1 MTVSYVTTPAVSPKV
16 AKALQELLQHD
27 VAEWTKFGFEEIKL
41 RTVRRV
47 FRGQLAS
54 TAVHI
59 KVFRAD
65 TIAAK
70 AKKAMRTAKGER
82 EAMHLTMAQKAG
94 LPCVEPL
101 AYGIAVDSSELNSF
115 IVTRSVTGSDFAFP
129 APPTVA
135 SAAGSLMRQAHDAG
149 FEPLDLHQG
158 NLLITDG
165 GYPILCDLTSLR
177 HAGELSVRKR
187 AAGLAF
193 FCNPIDAG
201 PLDSLTRDFLRGY
214 KASGRPMADS
224 FDAELARAT
233 RQLRAKSL
241 KSFGRRSMRACK
253 HTDAESRRRATPW
266 FFWHLS
272 GDTEDKSRRNECR
285 SFQSDKHEARRS
297 GRRGS
302 VWLTESMAVKDR
314 DAGKAR
320 KLWLANYWMLFAKVP
335 IATPV
340 ALCLHGSR
348 GKVFTN
354 RLLNE
359 DLQTELQAGKLSG
372 DSIAR
377 CATALGNSIG
387 RLHGHGLRNRDL
399 KFDNLVRDPETDAIA
414 IVDLDG
420 VSQHAAEETRGCG
433 RDLGRLLAAFFNA
446 DSPGGEQTLRRFL
459 QAYVRTRRRM
469 LQSPPMKR
477 ILKRAE
483 SRAKEWAA
491 RH

>member
-1 MTVSYVTTPAVSPKV
+1 MTASYGTTPAASPKV

-27 VAEWTKFGFEEIKL
+27 VADWTKFGFEEIKL

-54 TAVHI
+54 TPVHI

-82 EAMHLTMAQKAG
+82 EVMHLTMAQKAG

-129 APPTVA
+129 APPKVA
-135 SAAGSLMRQAHDAG
+135 AAAGSLMRQAHDAG

-158 NLLITDG
+158 NLLITDAG
-165 GYPILCDLTSLR
+165 DPILCDLTSLR
-177 HAGELSVRKR
+177 HAGELSARKR

-201 PLDSLTRDFLRGY
+201 PLDAVARDFLRGY
-214 KASGRPMADS
+214 KASGRPMTAT

-241 KSFGRRSMRACK
+241 KSFGRRSMRSCK

-266 FFWHLS
+266 FFWHLN
-272 GDTEDKSRRNECR
+272 DETEDKSLRKACR
-285 SFQSDKHEARRS
+285 DFHGEEHKARRS
-297 GRRGS
+297 GRRGA

-320 KLWLANYWMLFAKVP
+320 KLWLASYWLLFAKVP

-340 ALCLHGSR
+340 ALCLLGSR
-348 GKVFTN
+348 GKVFTQ
-354 RLLNE
+354 RFRNE
-359 DLQTELQAGKLSG
+359 DLQTELKAGKVSD

-377 CATALGNSIG
+377 CATALGMSIG

-399 KFDNLVRDPETDAIA
+399 KFDNLVRDPETDSIA

-420 VSQHAAEETRGCG
+420 IRQHAAEETRGCG
-433 RDLGRLLAAFFNA
+433 RDLGRLLAAFLHA
-446 DSPGGEQTLRRFL
+446 DSPGGEQTLRRFVR
-459 QAYVRTRRRM
+459 AYVRTRRRM
-469 LQSPPMKR
+469 LQAPPMKR

-483 SRAKEWAA
+483 SRAKEWAV